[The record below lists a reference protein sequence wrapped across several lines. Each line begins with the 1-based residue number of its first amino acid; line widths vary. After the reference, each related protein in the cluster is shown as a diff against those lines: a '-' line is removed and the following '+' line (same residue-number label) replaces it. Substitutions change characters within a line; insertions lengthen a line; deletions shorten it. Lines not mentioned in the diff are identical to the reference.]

1 MDDNKIKFQTVEEYF
16 SIFPDDIKQKLEKI
30 RQTIKKAVPEANEII
45 SYNMPAFRYY
55 GILVYYAAHKNHI
68 GFYPANTE
76 VLEIFKNKLSAY
88 KTSKGTIQFPYEVD
102 LPISLIKNIVIFR
115 SEQNIHKD
123 ISKVKKRVN
132 ELK

>member
-1 MDDNKIKFQTVEEYF
+1 MKIKFQRVAKEEY
-16 SIFPDDIKQKLEKI
+16 DDALNYYNDENKTLGIKFK
-30 RQTIKKAVPEANEII
+30 NEII